1 MSLVDQANL
10 ILAMVLFVAGKHI
23 ACKVSTP
30 QFSSLCY
37 AVHPPPTLLRAHHE
51 LAGDGPL
58 VLEDAGPL
66 RPAGVLPGPGLQH
79 QPVHAASEP
88 PGVPPQ
94 HLDTRALTQWPL
106 LLLLPCLLAHF
117 AVSQYTLKC
126 DDVKALV

>member
-1 MSLVDQANL
+1 M
-10 ILAMVLFVAGKHI
+10 
-23 ACKVSTP
+23 
-30 QFSSLCY
+30 LCC
-37 AVHPPPTLLRAHHE
+37 PPTPTLLRAHHE

-126 DDVKALV
+126 DVKALV